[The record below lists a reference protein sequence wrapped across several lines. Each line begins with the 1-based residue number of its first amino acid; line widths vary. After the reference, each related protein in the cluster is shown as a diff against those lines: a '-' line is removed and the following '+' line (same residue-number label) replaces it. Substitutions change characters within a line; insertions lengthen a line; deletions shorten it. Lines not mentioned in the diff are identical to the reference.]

1 MEELPPRQALPL
13 NITVMVDDWPILM
26 EVDTGAALSLVSK
39 STLRK
44 LWAGKKLLTS
54 TVRLCS

>member
-1 MEELPPRQALPL
+1 
-13 NITVMVDDWPILM
+13 MVDDWPILM

-39 STLRK
+39 STVRK

>member
-1 MEELPPRQALPL
+1 MEELPPGQALPL

>member
-1 MEELPPRQALPL
+1 MEELPPGQALPL

-39 STLRK
+39 STVRK
-44 LWAGKKLLTS
+44 LWAGKWLIS
-54 TVRLCS
+54 TVRLFS